1 MSDECAD
8 TPIVESVHF
17 VECAYQRIT
26 ESERCHKETF
36 LKQRDSIVG
45 KAIALLYLLER
56 CCKINKI
63 PPKRT
68 HFHAV
73 FFHFGATE
81 AGCRGLTAR
90 HGTGGNGKRKS
101 LLAAHFHSDMHDKE
115 ALSDRNVRMQPS
127 HIPFLLFYFFTFL
140 LFKRSLLCIINK
152 ACLHCK
158 QGFFALQTRLLF
170 KPGYA
175 RWLTHWVRASYK
187 TINICGRAPTSG
199 AASWVSTRG
208 NGSLCS
214 SRFLPRRSRR
224 TSPIAL
230 PCCRRLRG
238 RCPGLPALP
247 L

>member
-73 FFHFGATE
+73 FFIWGRQRWGVGGLRLATE
-81 AGCRGLTAR
+81 QAETEREKASLRRISIQTCTTRRLFPTGMSGCRLLT
-90 HGTGGNGKRKS
+90 
-101 LLAAHFHSDMHDKE
+101 F
-115 ALSDRNVRMQPS
+115 P
-127 HIPFLLFYFFTFL
+127 FYFFTSYFL
-140 LFKRSLLCIINK
+140 PFKRSLLCIINK

-158 QGFFALQTRLLF
+158 QGFFSLQRRLLF
-170 KPGYA
+170 KPEYA
-175 RWLTHWVRASYK
+175 RLT
-187 TINICGRAPTSG
+187 NPL
-199 AASWVSTRG
+199 
-208 NGSLCS
+208 GSCQLQNHQY
-214 SRFLPRRSRR
+214 LW
-224 TSPIAL
+224 
-230 PCCRRLRG
+230 
-238 RCPGLPALP
+238 
-247 L
+247 

>member
-73 FFHFGATE
+73 FSILGRQRRGVGGLRLATE
-81 AGCRGLTAR
+81 QAETEREKASLRHISIQTCTTRRLFPTGMSGCRLLT
-90 HGTGGNGKRKS
+90 
-101 LLAAHFHSDMHDKE
+101 F
-115 ALSDRNVRMQPS
+115 P
-127 HIPFLLFYFFTFL
+127 FYFFTSL
-140 LFKRSLLCIINK
+140 LFTFQKKPSFQTGIYSSANPLGSCQLQKRQYL
-152 ACLHCK
+152 
-158 QGFFALQTRLLF
+158 
-170 KPGYA
+170 
-175 RWLTHWVRASYK
+175 W
-187 TINICGRAPTSG
+187 
-199 AASWVSTRG
+199 
-208 NGSLCS
+208 
-214 SRFLPRRSRR
+214 
-224 TSPIAL
+224 
-230 PCCRRLRG
+230 
-238 RCPGLPALP
+238 
-247 L
+247 

>member
-1 MSDECAD
+1 MSARQSPCF
-8 TPIVESVHF
+8 T
-17 VECAYQRIT
+17 C
-26 ESERCHKETF
+26 
-36 LKQRDSIVG
+36 LKGVAKLIKFRQNGHISM
-45 KAIALLYLLER
+45 L
-56 CCKINKI
+56 
-63 PPKRT
+63 
-68 HFHAV
+68 

-81 AGCRGLTAR
+81 AGCQGLTAR

-127 HIPFLLFYFFTFL
+127 HIPFLLLYFFTFL
-140 LFKRSLLCIINK
+140 PFKIVN
-152 ACLHCK
+152 
-158 QGFFALQTRLLF
+158 T
-170 KPGYA
+170 
-175 RWLTHWVRASYK
+175 
-187 TINICGRAPTSG
+187 CGRVPTSG

-238 RCPGLPALP
+238 RCPELPALP

>member
-8 TPIVESVHF
+8 TPIMESVHF

-73 FFHFGATE
+73 FSILGRRRWGVGAYDSP
-81 AGCRGLTAR
+81 RNR
-90 HGTGGNGKRKS
+90 RKRKEKKPPCGAFPFRHARQGGSFRQECQDATFSHS
-101 LLAAHFHSDMHDKE
+101 L
-115 ALSDRNVRMQPS
+115 
-127 HIPFLLFYFFTFL
+127 FTFL
-140 LFKRSLLCIINK
+140 LLYFLPFKRSLLCIINK

-158 QGFFALQTRLLF
+158 QGFFSLQRRLLF
-170 KPGYA
+170 KPVCA
-175 RWLTHWVRASYK
+175 RRLTHWVRASYK
-187 TINICGRAPTSG
+187 TINICGRVPTSG

-208 NGSLCS
+208 NGSLSS

-230 PCCRRLRG
+230 PYCRRLRG
-238 RCPGLPALP
+238 RCPELPALP

>member
-1 MSDECAD
+1 M
-8 TPIVESVHF
+8 
-17 VECAYQRIT
+17 
-26 ESERCHKETF
+26 
-36 LKQRDSIVG
+36 L
-45 KAIALLYLLER
+45 
-56 CCKINKI
+56 
-63 PPKRT
+63 
-68 HFHAV
+68 
-73 FFHFGATE
+73 FFSFWGDR
-81 AGCRGLTAR
+81 GGVSGLTTR

-115 ALSDRNVRMQPS
+115 ALSDRNVRMPPS

-140 LFKRSLLCIINK
+140 PFKRSLLCIINK
-152 ACLHCK
+152 SCLHYK
-158 QGFFALQTRLLF
+158 QGFFSQQRRLLF
-170 KPGYA
+170 KPACA
-175 RWLTHWVRASYK
+175 RRLTHWVRVSYK
-187 TINICGRAPTSG
+187 SINTCGRVPTSG

-238 RCPGLPALP
+238 RCPKLPALP

>member
-1 MSDECAD
+1 MSARQSPCFTCLKGVAKL
-8 TPIVESVHF
+8 IKFRQNGHISMQFFSILGRQRRGVG
-17 VECAYQRIT
+17 AYGSPRN
-26 ESERCHKETF
+26 R
-36 LKQRDSIVG
+36 R
-45 KAIALLYLLER
+45 
-56 CCKINKI
+56 
-63 PPKRT
+63 
-68 HFHAV
+68 
-73 FFHFGATE
+73 
-81 AGCRGLTAR
+81 
-90 HGTGGNGKRKS
+90 NGKRKS

-115 ALSDRNVRMQPS
+115 ALSDRNVRMPPS

-158 QGFFALQTRLLF
+158 QAFFSLQRRLLF
-170 KPGYA
+170 KPVCA
-175 RWLTHWVRASYK
+175 RRLTHWVRASYK
-187 TINICGRAPTSG
+187 IINICGRVPTSG

-208 NGSLCS
+208 NGSLSS

-238 RCPGLPALP
+238 RCPELPALP